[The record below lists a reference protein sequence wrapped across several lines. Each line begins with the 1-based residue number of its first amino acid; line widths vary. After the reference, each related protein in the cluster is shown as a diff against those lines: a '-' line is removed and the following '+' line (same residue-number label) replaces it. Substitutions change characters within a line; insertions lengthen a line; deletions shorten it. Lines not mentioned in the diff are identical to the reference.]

1 MKPFRILT
9 IISLA
14 VMSLMN
20 VGYTLGTDPNIA
32 LAITAL
38 LLGVTGLVV
47 VSGLAWNAT
56 WAVPAALAVACINVV
71 AACIALVK
79 GSDGAVIALV
89 VSTIAL
95 VSAFAA
101 GARRRTTSAA

>member
-20 VGYTLGTDPNIA
+20 VGYALGTDPNVAVAIA
-32 LAITAL
+32 ALVLGLA
-38 LLGVTGLVV
+38 GLVV
-47 VSGLAWNAT
+47 VSALAWDAA
-56 WAVPAALAVACINVV
+56 WGVPAALAVAGINVV
-71 AACIALVK
+71 AACIALVND
-79 GSDGAVIALV
+79 SDGAVIALV
-89 VSTIAL
+89 VSAIAL

-101 GARRRTTSAA
+101 GAGRRTTSAA